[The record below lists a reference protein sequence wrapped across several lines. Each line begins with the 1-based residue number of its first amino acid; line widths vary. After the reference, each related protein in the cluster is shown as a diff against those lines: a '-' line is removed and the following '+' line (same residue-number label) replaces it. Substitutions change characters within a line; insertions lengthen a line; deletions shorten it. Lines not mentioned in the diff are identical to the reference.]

1 MTVRRAKYI
10 AQANFD
16 DLLRGQRKATKGYGK
31 MATAAE
37 AASQSMSRSAG
48 KTAAAQSALP
58 LKAAT
63 AATAA
68 ERLVAARQSTVTG
81 ASAYARKKRGG
92 YPVSYTHLTLP
103 TNREV

>member
-16 DLLRGQRKATKGYGK
+16 DLLREQRKASKGYGK

-68 ERLVAARQSTVTG
+68 ERMAAARQYGNRCWGVC
-81 ASAYARKKRGG
+81 AQKARRVSAFAD
-92 YPVSYTHLTLP
+92 
-103 TNREV
+103 